1 MTLFNKKTIKKI
13 LPNVLYKLCAH
24 LININFRYY
33 SFSYNDTSTCVS
45 DLFLYRKG
53 EFQTH
58 FIAENRLGILMD
70 QEITCHHTITCF
82 DRNGKVVGV
91 LNTSK
96 SDIHTRISLSEINQ
110 GLDEYGGFIHTTRYD
125 LDSLKKC
132 HLKEKMEMGQH
143 RSYTGYRSVEYGTDG
158 VFSYVHGNFGGISI
172 DDQGNIKLRATTR
185 KPFCYVP
192 QFSFESKLK
201 YELFFS
207 NPTPKKIRVTLYSHS
222 TYEDNSEIGY
232 LEIPSLGTKLFIL
245 DSELIPDKTS
255 NCIYWVSNLPIC
267 RAICF
272 EHNPQTTLKTFNVF
286 HT

>member
-13 LPNVLYKLCAH
+13 LPNVLYKLCGH

-58 FIAENRLGILMD
+58 FIAENRLGIIMD

-96 SDIHTRISLSEINQ
+96 SDIHTHISLSEINQ

-125 LDSLKKC
+125 LDLSLI
-132 HLKEKMEMGQH
+132 H
-143 RSYTGYRSVEYGTDG
+143 
-158 VFSYVHGNFGGISI
+158 I
-172 DDQGNIKLRATTR
+172 
-185 KPFCYVP
+185 
-192 QFSFESKLK
+192 
-201 YELFFS
+201 
-207 NPTPKKIRVTLYSHS
+207 
-222 TYEDNSEIGY
+222 
-232 LEIPSLGTKLFIL
+232 
-245 DSELIPDKTS
+245 
-255 NCIYWVSNLPIC
+255 
-267 RAICF
+267 
-272 EHNPQTTLKTFNVF
+272 
-286 HT
+286 